1 MKGREKMKKT
11 ADMNPNA
18 KLTFLERFAYGIGD
32 YAGNLVYS
40 AISAFLLVY
49 YTNVVG
55 ASAAAAASIIAVS
68 KLLDGISDLA
78 MGYIVDHTHSKLGK
92 ARPWIAR
99 LTIPLAVCT
108 VLMFSVPSSFAGPI
122 QIAYMFLTYNLVS
135 TIFYTGINVPYATM
149 QGLMTM
155 NQYERGLL
163 GNFRNLLA
171 TAGTM
176 TLNTVV
182 LKMTGFFGGGDSYT
196 QKGWTLTFIVLMI
209 VFIVLNMFMFLTCK
223 ERVVESA
230 GEGKKDN
237 VPFIKGLVG
246 LVKNKYWVLMVISI
260 FSMYFM
266 MSTFYGSALY
276 FTMYNMGSDGYY
288 ATVSNLVSAFQ
299 IITLF
304 ITPFIMKKVS
314 KRYLLLAGMAISG
327 VGFALSGLVTGYAL
341 ICATSVI
348 KGIGFGCI
356 GATMFGCL
364 QDAITYGEWYNGY
377 GTAGMGNAASSF
389 CMKVGSGIGTAA
401 LGWILD
407 AGGFNAALEEQTAS
421 ALSAINVSFAWIPVI
436 TSLICI
442 VCMAFFNLDKY
453 YPQVVADL
461 EQGKHRTDKQ

>member
-1 MKGREKMKKT
+1 MGERKMNKT
-11 ADMNPNA
+11 DMNPNA
-18 KLTFLERFAYGIGD
+18 KLSFLERFAYGIGD
-32 YAGNLVYS
+32 YAGNLIYS

-68 KLLDGISDLA
+68 KILDGVSDLI
-78 MGYIVDHTHSKLGK
+78 MGYIVDHTHSKWGK

-99 LTIPLAVCT
+99 FCIPLAVCT
-108 VLMFSVPSSFAGPI
+108 VLMFSVPSSFAGSI

-149 QGLMTM
+149 QGLMTR

-176 TLNTVV
+176 TINTVV

-196 QKGWTLTFIVLMI
+196 QKGWTLTFVVLMI
-209 VFIVLNMFMFLTCK
+209 VFVVLNMFMFFTCK
-223 ERVVESA
+223 ERVVEGG
-230 GEGKKDN
+230 GEGKKED
-237 VPFIKGLVG
+237 VSFIKGLAG
-246 LVKNKYWVLMVISI
+246 LVKNKYWILLVISI

-266 MSTFYGSALY
+266 MSTFFGSAVY
-276 FTMYNMGSDGYY
+276 FTMYNMGNDDYY
-288 ATVSNLVSAFQ
+288 AMVSNLLSIAQ
-299 IITLF
+299 IVTLF
-304 ITPFIMKKVS
+304 ITPFLMKITS
-314 KRYLLLAGMAISG
+314 KRNLMMVGMAIATVGFILSG
-327 VGFALSGLVTGYAL
+327 VTTNYTM
-341 ICATSVI
+341 ICVSSVI
-348 KGIGFGCI
+348 KGIGFGFG

-401 LGWILD
+401 LGWILA
-407 AGGFNAALEEQTAS
+407 AGGFDPNLGSQSAS
-421 ALSAINVSFAWIPVI
+421 ALTSITVAFAWVPVI
-436 TSLICI
+436 TSVICVI
-442 VCMAFFNLDKY
+442 CMALFNLDKY

-461 EQGKHRTDKQ
+461 EAGKHRGDK